1 MEANFLN
8 LKKKHDEYLS
18 LTMYFQLSKIYHK
31 FLRGDFLIN
40 NIPIR
45 RSLFT
50 KMRIIFGKTPKK
62 NKNSWN
68 ILIASAGDSMVIDEV
83 LSDVER
89 FLPEKNCA

>member
-40 NIPIR
+40 DIPIR
-45 RSLFT
+45 RSLLGHRNQS
-50 KMRIIFGKTPKK
+50 KPLSKSSKTHWKWFMVRSPGLEPK
-62 NKNSWN
+62 
-68 ILIASAGDSMVIDEV
+68 
-83 LSDVER
+83 R
-89 FLPEKNCA
+89 FQVHNFSFWIYTAET